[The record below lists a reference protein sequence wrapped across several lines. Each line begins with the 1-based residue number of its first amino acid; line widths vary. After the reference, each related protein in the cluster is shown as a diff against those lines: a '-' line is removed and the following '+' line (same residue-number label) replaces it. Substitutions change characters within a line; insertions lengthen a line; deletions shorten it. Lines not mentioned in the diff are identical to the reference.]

1 MILYGNQNGSF
12 RLFSNLKISFYFR
25 YIKNTGQNDGTPGLD
40 LNVTHVWEM
49 GITGKGVTVAILDDG
64 VDYLHPDLAPNYDPN
79 SSWDFSGNDPYPYP
93 RWTANGFN
101 RFVHI
106 AVNHSLNFNFSHG
119 TRCAGEI
126 SAVADNGI
134 CGVGI
139 AFNRFVVE
147 NGWTLNSCFSKVA
160 AVRMLDQPYM
170 TDAIKA
176 SSMGYKPQNI
186 DIYR

>member
-1 MILYGNQNGSF
+1 MMLEVVGISLETILIHIRDGLLTVS
-12 RLFSNLKISFYFR
+12 I
-25 YIKNTGQNDGTPGLD
+25 GTPLIYFP
-40 LNVTHVWEM
+40 LL
-49 GITGKGVTVAILDDG
+49 IRL
-64 VDYLHPDLAPNYDPN
+64 
-79 SSWDFSGNDPYPYP
+79 
-93 RWTANGFN
+93 
-101 RFVHI
+101 
-106 AVNHSLNFNFSHG
+106 FSHG

-139 AFNRFVVE
+139 AY
-147 NGWTLNSCFSKVA
+147 NSKIA

-170 TDAIKA
+170 TDAIEA